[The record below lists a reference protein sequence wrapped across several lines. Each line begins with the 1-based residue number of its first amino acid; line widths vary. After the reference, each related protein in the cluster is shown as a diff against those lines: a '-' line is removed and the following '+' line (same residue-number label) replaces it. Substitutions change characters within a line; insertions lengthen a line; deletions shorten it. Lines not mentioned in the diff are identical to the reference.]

1 MASPDADKTAKL
13 WGLIKDIRFAM
24 MTSEDGKVLRSR
36 PMAASQ
42 QEFDGNL
49 WFFTRLDSAK
59 VREVG
64 ADDRVCLSYADPD
77 RQHYVS
83 VSGRARLV
91 RDPEELRAHWSE
103 AIRVWVPK
111 GVDDPDLALLR
122 VEVEQAE
129 YWDAPSSAMVHAY
142 GYARAVLTG
151 TSPGA
156 GEHEKLSFR

>member
-1 MASPDADKTAKL
+1 MAIPDTDKTAKL

-24 MTSEDGKVLRSR
+24 MTSEDGEVLRSR

-42 QEFDGNL
+42 RGFDGNL

-59 VREVG
+59 VREVRD
-64 ADDRVCLSYADPD
+64 DDRVCLSYADPD
-77 RQHYVS
+77 HQNYVS
-83 VSGRARLV
+83 VSGGAQLV
-91 RDPEELRAHWSE
+91 RDPDELRAHWSE
-103 AIRVWVPK
+103 AIRVWFPK
-111 GVDDPDLALLR
+111 GLDDPDLALLK
-122 VEVEQAE
+122 VEVQQAE

-151 TSPGA
+151 SPPRP

>member
-1 MASPDADKTAKL
+1 MAIPDADKTAKL

-24 MTSEDGKVLRSR
+24 MTSEDGEVLRSR

-42 QEFDGNL
+42 RDFDGKL

-59 VREVG
+59 VREVRE
-64 ADDRVCLSYADPD
+64 DDRVCLSYAEPD
-77 RQHYVS
+77 RQNYVS
-83 VSGRARLV
+83 VSGTAQLL
-91 RDPEELRAHWSE
+91 RDPSELRAHWSE
-103 AIRVWVPK
+103 AVRVWFPK
-111 GVDDPDLALLR
+111 GLDDPDLALLK
-122 VEVEQAE
+122 VEVQQAE

-151 TSPGA
+151 TSPRP